1 MNVLYIENYLL
12 LLYDFD
18 RDEAPKPTT
27 ALDYTFGRRAKTGH
41 NIVSLFPI
49 KSFIV
54 PCLTE
59 ELDTICNSVHGIKL
73 EERKVQGPV
82 VRSLVSANR

>member
-41 NIVSLFPI
+41 NIVSSFPI
-49 KSFIV
+49 KSFIDLV
-54 PCLTE
+54 LQKSLIQFVTVSMVSNNFGE
-59 ELDTICNSVHGIKL
+59 EKSPGAGCSKPG
-73 EERKVQGPV
+73 
-82 VRSLVSANR
+82 

>member
-1 MNVLYIENYLL
+1 MKEILDVLYIEDYLL
-12 LLYDFD
+12 VLYHFD

-59 ELDTICNSVHGIKL
+59 ELDTIICNSVDGIKL
-73 EERKVQGPV
+73 EKRKVQWPYCH
-82 VRSLVSANR
+82 